1 MKELREQI
9 ALRIR
14 RISFGSTTV
23 LSFLLLFVIFYIN
36 FEGCGINKV
45 EQIQEEGKTI
55 DAEELRKKYRFPID
69 FDTARIQQ
77 FYFAPTDTSYFF
89 TSIDYNPEKDLSLIH
104 I

>member
-55 DAEELRKKYRFPID
+55 DAEELRKKK
-69 FDTARIQQ
+69 
-77 FYFAPTDTSYFF
+77 
-89 TSIDYNPEKDLSLIH
+89 ELI
-104 I
+104 